1 MPAELKRLLRAL
13 ALFWARLGSLQIY
26 FVALLG
32 LVLALAAFGL
42 WHLVAPRKDLAP
54 PAPVAPAATPTARVS
69 PGVAPSPSRPAVRDG
84 SPTPSATP
92 ELGRAIAITDIKETM
107 RRGMRGETLVVAE
120 IGMTPQTTAEK
131 EKVEIDV
138 SFFDL
143 DRDNQ
148 MHPTDAQITYQWL
161 TPERDWTDPAPK
173 YLAATYLQ
181 RRPFRRGSE
190 QLRYGG
196 FIVRIYSDGQLQDQ
210 RSKPENLIANVPRN
224 LPAPTPP
231 PSRRSVDEGWTPAP
245 SSSPADLSRRS
256 LDEGGSRSS
265 QPPTL
270 NSQPAETPTDHRS
283 PTTDHAPDSLPKG
296 IVVPGKPGFVQSP
309 YDPKFIIDVRGFPP
323 GTLVNDPNTNKP
335 FKVP

>member
-1 MPAELKRLLRAL
+1 VPDEPKHLLRAL
-13 ALFWARLGSLQIY
+13 ALLWARLGSLRIY
-26 FVALLG
+26 LVGIVAV
-32 LVLALAAFGL
+32 VLALAALGL
-42 WHLVAPRKDLAP
+42 WHLLAPRKEL
-54 PAPVAPAATPTARVS
+54 APAATAIARVS
-69 PGVAPSPSRPAVRDG
+69 PGIAPPLSRPAVRDG
-84 SPTPSATP
+84 SPTPSAILNP
-92 ELGRAIAITDIKETM
+92 PSSPSSAPQLARAIAITDVKETM

-148 MHPTDAQITYQWL
+148 IHPTDAQITYEWL
-161 TPERDWTDPAPK
+161 TPERDWTEPAPK

-181 RRPFRRGSE
+181 QRPFRRGPE

-210 RSKPENLIANVPRN
+210 RSKPETLIASLRSAP
-224 LPAPTPP
+224 PASRPNSATREEDAAPPTAPDTG
-231 PSRRSVDEGWTPAP
+231 PSGPAP
-245 SSSPADLSRRS
+245 SRPASRDRSPTPVAAVS
-256 LDEGGSRSS
+256 
-265 QPPTL
+265 
-270 NSQPAETPTDHRS
+270 PTDHSS
-283 PTTDHAPDSLPKG
+283 PVTDHSSNSLPKG
-296 IVVPGKPGFVQSP
+296 MPILGKPGFVQSP